1 MPPWQW
7 PSSGD
12 LWWLIIG
19 DCTIVL
25 SRSIQI
31 YPVWGLSLWHN
42 GAPRKKTVKKLE
54 INYIIFSST
63 EALQELPPSA
73 FRVLR
78 HRQWRA
84 KGQKICTLAACGV
97 HGIDICSGFHTD
109 RRIRQEECP
118 RTTLR
123 QLVEGFGLFRRLPS
137 VFCMGPGTSGCTVG
151 VCHEAKLVLC
161 STQWHG
167 RLIQIAQD
175 ISVHDDGTRIFSQA
189 RTFVKSLF
197 LGPKVQIATIFRQR
211 LWYMTSPPGKLV
223 PIPAMDL
230 KSWWTPLTT
239 WGNSLKLDIADI
251 AMAQGWFL
259 QSVGT
264 IQREPGLAKPTT
276 IRNKNSCHAQE
287 HWCYSCAPYL
297 DLSGSRLEDLTPNK
311 LLRSNC
317 LLPTALRE
325 GQQFPEWRIWHLSA
339 FSIDHLTLGTKT
351 ARHNGHN
358 TLTPSFPREPVDI
371 WRYVVILFM
380 LKCVELLTQNFT
392 QCSRPRQVCIIGVDP
407 LMISHG
413 LWKLA
418 IWIGEMMI
426 NHQFWGSLFKI
437 LCHSV
442 IVVAQRGFPYWLMII
457 HNILRTRASRHN
469 QSTSFISY
477 ISIFLMLETIETPK
491 KDGQVMWNQV
501 KSRFVDEFPYT

>member
-19 DCTIVL
+19 DCTIVLLYYPDL

-118 RTTLR
+118 RTALR

-137 VFCMGPGTSGCTVG
+137 VFRMGPGTSGCTVG

-197 LGPKVQIATIFRQR
+197 LRPKVQIATIFPPKALIHDITAREIGAHSSDGFEVLVDALDHVRQFAETR
-211 LWYMTSPPGKLV
+211 HCRHS
-223 PIPAMDL
+223 
-230 KSWWTPLTT
+230 
-239 WGNSLKLDIADI
+239 
-251 AMAQGWFL
+251 
-259 QSVGT
+259 
-264 IQREPGLAKPTT
+264 
-276 IRNKNSCHAQE
+276 H
-287 HWCYSCAPYL
+287 
-297 DLSGSRLEDLTPNK
+297 GSRLILAECWDHTTWTWTCQTNNHTKQK
-311 LLRSNC
+311 LLSCTR
-317 LLPTALRE
+317 AL
-325 GQQFPEWRIWHLSA
+325 
-339 FSIDHLTLGTKT
+339 
-351 ARHNGHN
+351 
-358 TLTPSFPREPVDI
+358 V
-371 WRYVVILFM
+371 LFM
-380 LKCVELLTQNFT
+380 CSLPGPFGVSFGRPDSQQIAEEQLSLANCPQGRPAISWVKNLASVRFLNWSFDSWNQNGT
-392 QCSRPRQVCIIGVDP
+392 SQRSQHPDP
-407 LMISHG
+407 
-413 LWKLA
+413 
-418 IWIGEMMI
+418 
-426 NHQFWGSLFKI
+426 I
-437 LCHSV
+437 LSK
-442 IVVAQRGFPYWLMII
+442 
-457 HNILRTRASRHN
+457 RASRYLKICGDLIYVKMCGTLDPEFYPVFKTPAGLYHWGWSPHDQPRSLKISN
-469 QSTSFISY
+469 LNRGNDDQPSILGVPVQNSLSFRYSGCSNGIPILAY
-477 ISIFLMLETIETPK
+477 
-491 KDGQVMWNQV
+491 D
-501 KSRFVDEFPYT
+501 